1 MADNEEW
8 NSIEVPE
15 KEDKVEYEVEESE
28 TQEQKTDS
36 PTEEKDIEELEGI
49 QTKGAEKR
57 IRKLFQQR
65 KERDAHINNLMKKN
79 EE

>member
-8 NSIEVPE
+8 NTVEVPE
-15 KEDKVEYEVEESE
+15 KVEFEVEESE

-36 PTEEKDIEELEGI
+36 STEEKEPEELEGI

-57 IRKLFQQR
+57 IRQLVQQR
-65 KERDAHINNLMKKN
+65 KERDEQINISYT
-79 EE
+79 